1 MADNV
6 KDICNIFFDLEYK
19 YKLNFLE
26 IQGTYPWQLIR
37 IFLYYHI
44 TGKKKLF
51 GSAQQQNLSLF
62 DKIKSFIPFIKNSV
76 LYNPL
81 KGNEE
86 KYLPGFFK
94 HLREYVDGFIV
105 LDDCSTD
112 DTAEVLKP
120 YLKKYPNMHYYI
132 LPQNGGP
139 AVARTEAIRRAT
151 GKYIAFL
158 DSDDL
163 WKPDKME
170 KQIAFMERTGA
181 KFSATGYGWMDEE
194 GNDLHTVF
202 IPPKKTDY
210 KKMIRLS
217 NPIGNLSVM
226 YDQEALGKF
235 EVPPIK
241 KRNDF
246 ALWLKILKKTDY
258 CYGMEEVLGT
268 YRMGRAGSVSSNKL
282 KQAKYHWQLYHEIE
296 GHNVV
301 RSLYELGCWA
311 WVKGTGIGIDKRKV

>member
-1 MADNV
+1 M
-6 KDICNIFFDLEYK
+6 
-19 YKLNFLE
+19 
-26 IQGTYPWQLIR
+26 
-37 IFLYYHI
+37 
-44 TGKKKLF
+44 
-51 GSAQQQNLSLF
+51 
-62 DKIKSFIPFIKNSV
+62 
-76 LYNPL
+76 
-81 KGNEE
+81 
-86 KYLPGFFK
+86 
-94 HLREYVDGFIV
+94 
-105 LDDCSTD
+105 
-112 DTAEVLKP
+112 
-120 YLKKYPNMHYYI
+120 
-132 LPQNGGP
+132 
-139 AVARTEAIRRAT
+139 
-151 GKYIAFL
+151 AFL

-163 WKPDKME
+163 WMPDKLE

-258 CYGMEEVLGT
+258 CYGMEEVLCT

-301 RSLYELGCWA
+301 SSLYELGCWA
-311 WVKGTGIGIDKRKV
+311 WVKGTGMGIDKRKV